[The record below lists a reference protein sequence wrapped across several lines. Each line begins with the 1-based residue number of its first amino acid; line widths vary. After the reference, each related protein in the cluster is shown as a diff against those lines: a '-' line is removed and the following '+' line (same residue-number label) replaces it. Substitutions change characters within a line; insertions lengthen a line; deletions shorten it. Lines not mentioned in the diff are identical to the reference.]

1 MNHDLSGAPAPTP
14 LEKKRFLA
22 IQLMRLTGAALV
34 ILGVLIAGGKSICR
48 CWSAM
53 CSCWSGWSMSSS
65 CRACSPGAGARRRHE
80 TLLRRS
86 DN

>member
-34 ILGVLIAGGKSICR
+34 ILGVLIAGGTINLPVLVGYVLMLVGLVDVFLMPR
-48 CWSAM
+48 LLT
-53 CSCWSGWSMSSS
+53 
-65 CRACSPGAGARRRHE
+65 RRWR
-80 TLLRRS
+80 TPPP
-86 DN
+86 